1 MWECRVNEAKLPRLS
16 AFCSSGPL
24 RQLSLIS
31 RNLCAQPASIP
42 LHHSLSFLSTETTD
56 VYFYTTSR
64 SSIVVFVATSMVFL
78 LFLEAIELCSL
89 NIHWLASA
97 GLCPPSIS
105 RQQRQ
110 NLVRA
115 NLGESSRYRTKILGR
130 EANTP

>member
-64 SSIVVFVATSMVFL
+64 SSIVVFAATSMVFL
-78 LFLEAIELCSL
+78 LFFEGIELCQR
-89 NIHWLASA
+89 NIHWLTSALLSAASA
-97 GLCPPSIS
+97 GK
-105 RQQRQ
+105 
-110 NLVRA
+110 
-115 NLGESSRYRTKILGR
+115 Y
-130 EANTP
+130 